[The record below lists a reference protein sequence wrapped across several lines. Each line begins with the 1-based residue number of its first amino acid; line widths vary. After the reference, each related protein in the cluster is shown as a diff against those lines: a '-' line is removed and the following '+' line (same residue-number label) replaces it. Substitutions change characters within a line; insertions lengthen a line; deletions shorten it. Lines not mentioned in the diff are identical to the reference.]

1 MGQGDRTGRAFSR
14 LPEFVDFFPRRRD
27 FAASTV
33 MSGRLWPT
41 LFRTARLAIPPVD
54 PTHPLA
60 RRHRRRPG
68 DSAAVDSGP
77 AAEVRRSDE
86 RTKVIEALR
95 GSAEPMSPHDIGAL
109 LDIPADNVR
118 KLLVKMMRTGEV
130 VEAKYGQYRLLSAMA
145 PRPTDPSR
153 PGAVEN
159 G

>member
-1 MGQGDRTGRAFSR
+1 
-14 LPEFVDFFPRRRD
+14 
-27 FAASTV
+27 
-33 MSGRLWPT
+33 
-41 LFRTARLAIPPVD
+41 
-54 PTHPLA
+54 
-60 RRHRRRPG
+60 
-68 DSAAVDSGP
+68 
-77 AAEVRRSDE
+77 
-86 RTKVIEALR
+86 
-95 GSAEPMSPHDIGAL
+95 MSPHDIGAL